1 MPSLSDLES
10 IIGITF
16 TDKGLLEQA
25 FNHRSFLNE
34 NKGKFFS
41 SNERLEFL
49 GDAVL
54 ELTTSEFLF
63 HELPQKPE
71 GELTSLRSSL
81 VKTETLASVARELNL
96 GIYLKMS
103 KGEEQTGGRTN
114 ASLLANTVE
123 ALIGAIYLD
132 QGFTASRHFAQKY
145 IFVKLPQILRLNL
158 YRDFKSTL
166 QETVQAQGKTTPV
179 YETLSAVGPDHHKVF
194 TISAIVDGHTLGQG
208 TGPSKQKAEQ
218 AAAAAALEKIQRK

>member
-1 MPSLSDLES
+1 MPSLSTLES
-10 IIGITF
+10 TLNLTF
-16 TDKGLLEQA
+16 TDKNLLEQA

-34 NKGKFFS
+34 NKGKFLA

-54 ELTTSEFLF
+54 ELATSEFLYN
-63 HELPQKPE
+63 ELPQKPE

-81 VKTETLASVARELNL
+81 VKTETLSSVARQLNL
-96 GIYLKMS
+96 GLFLKMS

-132 QGFTASRHFAQKY
+132 QGFAASCNFAQKY
-145 IFVKLPQILRLNL
+145 IFIKLPQILRLNL
-158 YRDFKSTL
+158 HRDFKSTL

-179 YETLSAVGPDHHKVF
+179 YETLSAIGPDHHKVF
-194 TISAIVDGHTLGQG
+194 TIKVVVDGKTLGQG

-218 AAAAAALEKIQRK
+218 AAAASALEKIQRK